1 MFIKQNITIK
11 NKLILIIMTTC
22 LATLLLAGISEL
34 LYERREYRKEIII
47 STSCYAE
54 MIGDNCRA
62 ALNFEDA
69 RDAEETLKSLQ
80 AEPSIIFACV
90 YTKDTKLLAGYQ
102 KPGFAGMLTPPVH
115 IHEGYKFEKNYFKLF
130 KQIKENREI
139 IGTVYIQLD
148 LSQIKRLFWFKVCVV
163 AIIVLMCST
172 LAYLVSFRLQRLI
185 SGPILSLAEVAKSV
199 SEKKNYSI
207 RAQKQS
213 NDEIGLL
220 IYSFNEMLEQIQQ
233 RDEALTEAKN
243 KLETRVKER
252 TAELTLANEELKK
265 EITEHKHT
273 QTDLKKTQE
282 RLIETAHK
290 AGMAEVAADVL
301 HNVGNVLN
309 SINVSTTLI
318 TKQIVNSEI
327 KNLKKLADLINNHIG
342 DLGTFFTED
351 TKGKHIPLYLTEV
364 SKCLIN
370 EQADVVTRLRVLA
383 KNVEHIKEIINTQQS
398 YAKISAV
405 EVPAS
410 VSQLIED
417 AIQIN
422 SAGLVRHGTRLIR
435 QFDNLPGVRINKQK
449 ILQIL
454 VNLINNAKYAVSD
467 NGKEEKEIVI
477 RLYRQSM
484 DRFRIEVS
492 DNGVGI
498 SKENITKIFS
508 HGFTT
513 KANGHGFGL
522 HSGALAAKEMG
533 GSLTVRSDGPGHGA
547 TFIVELPF
555 NPAEVINEKKL
566 SE

>member
-1 MFIKQNITIK
+1 
-11 NKLILIIMTTC
+11 
-22 LATLLLAGISEL
+22 
-34 LYERREYRKEIII
+34 
-47 STSCYAE
+47 
-54 MIGDNCRA
+54 
-62 ALNFEDA
+62 
-69 RDAEETLKSLQ
+69 
-80 AEPSIIFACV
+80 
-90 YTKDTKLLAGYQ
+90 
-102 KPGFAGMLTPPVH
+102 
-115 IHEGYKFEKNYFKLF
+115 
-130 KQIKENREI
+130 
-139 IGTVYIQLD
+139 
-148 LSQIKRLFWFKVCVV
+148 
-163 AIIVLMCST
+163 MCST